1 MKYLNVE
8 LEQYLLG
15 SLLHNPIQVDLIP
28 EDFVE
33 YENYLIFR
41 EIQNGSKVCDY
52 LADKRYDYIRAL
64 MDASVSPFDDAIKTY
79 ADHMRELSVK
89 RKVVRLMERIDT
101 MLDDS
106 HSSEVLSAIQ
116 ASIEDGADAKGVKHV
131 SDVRRDILQKME
143 APSNCYPTGMKRLDE
158 GLGGGLYE
166 GFTYGFCGAEK
177 SGKTTLAHTISHQLR
192 CKHLYIAME
201 MGSEQIEQRNI
212 ARSAGINSL
221 AFLNKGA
228 TKNQVET
235 AIQNDNIY
243 YSDQVGS
250 TLDEIL
256 NTVRMAKIKHGIAGF
271 IVDYWQLIQPQG
283 NYSNE
288 EKHLRDAAQG
298 LANFARKNKLW
309 CIVLAQMNQDGKLFG
324 GGGLR
329 KACDQ
334 LYMIKTPEGSSFT
347 RYLEM
352 DASRYTMKEN
362 IGSEQ
367 NPWVMMSVKSGP
379 YFYE

>member
-1 MKYLNVE
+1 MRYLNAE
-8 LEQYLLG
+8 IEQYLIG
-15 SLLHNPIQVDLIP
+15 SLMHNPIQVDLKP

-33 YENYLIFR
+33 YENYIIFQ
-41 EIQNGSKVCDY
+41 EIQSGLGIRDY
-52 LADKRYDYIRAL
+52 LSDKRYDYIRAL
-64 MDASVSPFDDAIKTY
+64 MDASVSPFEDAINAY
-79 ADHMRELSVK
+79 ADQMRELSAK
-89 RKVVRLMERIDT
+89 RKVLRLMQRVDA
-101 MLDDS
+101 MLDDV
-106 HSSEVLSAIQ
+106 HSSEVLSVIQ
-116 ASIEDGADAKGVKHV
+116 AEIEGSAEAKGVKHV
-131 SDVRRDILQKME
+131 SEVRRDILKHME

-177 SGKTTLAHTISHQLR
+177 SGKTTLAHTISHQLP

-221 AFLNKGA
+221 AFLNKGV

-235 AIQNDNIY
+235 AIQNENIY

-256 NTVRMAKIKHGIAGF
+256 NTVRMAKIKHDIAGF
-271 IVDYWQLIQPQG
+271 IVDYWELIQPQG
-283 NYSNE
+283 NYSSE

-334 LYMIKTPEGSSFT
+334 LYMIKTPEGSSYT

-367 NPWVMMSVKSGP
+367 KPWVMMSVKSGP